1 MRSYLIF
8 LSFLVFS
15 FTSLSFTSFSQT
27 NFHNKGD
34 ILDDSLIHRIEI
46 LIDTAD
52 FRDIHSHPDSSIVKA
67 IDAIITTVGRK
78 DTLLNLGFRIK
89 GNTSRYNDKK
99 SYKIIF
105 DEYEK
110 GGKYMGFK
118 RISVN
123 AYWND
128 PTHLRAH
135 ITTELFHALDVSVAR
150 TSFADLYINGEYH
163 GLYNLVEQV
172 DKAFVK
178 ERFGSK
184 KGNLFKC
191 YSPADLAYLGKKPI
205 LYQELKQNGK
215 LVYELKTNEKK
226 NDFSGLVELIRI
238 LNNTNIGDLEYKLER
253 RFNVDSYL
261 KILAIDIIIGNWDS
275 QLFTANNFYLY
286 DNPLT
291 GKFEFIPYDFD
302 NTFGMDWVGVDW
314 GEQNIYDWL
323 HHPVQDLTKEEISK
337 LSEEQQAGLA
347 EFLEILKEMKRPL
360 YYRILE
366 VENYREKFEKHLRYI
381 IVNHFDTDDFRAQI
395 DHHFEMITPSLKAD
409 TLDNFSWEQIQQ
421 SVDYPLDVSVDF
433 GERVVVYLPYG
444 LKEFISVSSENI
456 LRQLEKQ

>member
-1 MRSYLIF
+1 M
-8 LSFLVFS
+8 
-15 FTSLSFTSFSQT
+15 
-27 NFHNKGD
+27 
-34 ILDDSLIHRIEI
+34 HRIEI
-46 LIDTAD
+46 RIDTAD
-52 FRDIHSHPDSSIVKA
+52 FNDIHRHPDSTIIKA
-67 IDAIITTVGRK
+67 IDAVITTVGRK
-78 DTLLNLGFRIK
+78 DTMLNLGFRIK

-105 DEYEK
+105 DEYDS
-110 GGKYMGFK
+110 GINYMGFK
-118 RISVN
+118 KISVN

-135 ITTELFHALDVSVAR
+135 MTTEIFHALDVPVAR
-150 TSFADLYINGEYH
+150 TSFADLYINGAYH

-184 KGNLFKC
+184 KGNLYKC
-191 YSPADLAYLGKKPI
+191 YGPADLAYLGEDPI
-205 LYQELKQNGK
+205 FYQELKESGH
-215 LVYELKTNEKK
+215 LVYELKTNEKD
-226 NDFSGLVELIRI
+226 NDFSGLLEFTSI
-238 LNNTNIGDLEYKLER
+238 LNNTANEDLEYELER
-253 RFNVDSYL
+253 RFNVESYL
-261 KILAIDIIIGNWDS
+261 KVLAVDIIIGNWDS

-291 GKFEFIPYDFD
+291 GRFEFIPYDFD

-314 GEQNIYDWL
+314 GKQNIYDWL
-323 HHPVQDLTKEEISK
+323 HHPVLDFSEEEKSELT
-337 LSEEQQAGLA
+337 EEQQQGLA
-347 EFLEILKEMKRPL
+347 GFISYLEEMKRPL

-381 IVNHFDTDDFRAQI
+381 IANHFDTNDFRAQI
-395 DHHFEMITPSLKAD
+395 DHHFEMISPSLKAD
-409 TLDNFSWEQIQQ
+409 ALDNFNWEQIQQ
-421 SVDYPLDVSVDF
+421 SVDHPLDVSVDF
-433 GERVVVYLPYG
+433 GERVVEYLPYG